1 MAQVAMI
8 AGLGM
13 MCLSSS
19 VGAAL
24 MMSGADSGGGG
35 GGDSGGG
42 GGGDSGGGDS
52 GGGGGGDSG
61 GGGGGGPAY
70 QLVGPG
76 HCKGTAI
83 YASPAWE
90 LLQPG
95 EPQTRGTAFE
105 GDPVFE
111 KYLNRAQVKCDDT
124 SNCKYVSVWK
134 NAGYRTYR
142 EGDCSERWPASQE
155 ATWEKA

>member
-1 MAQVAMI
+1 MSQIAMI
-8 AGLGM
+8 AGLGL

-19 VGAAL
+19 VSSAL
-24 MMSGADSGGGG
+24 TMGGG
-35 GGDSGGG
+35 GGDGD

-52 GGGGGGDSG
+52 GGGDSGGDGGGDSAEE
-61 GGGGGGPAY
+61 PQSVNAY
-70 QLVGPG
+70 EFIGAG

-83 YASPAWE
+83 YGSPAWE
-90 LLQPG
+90 LLESG

-111 KYLNRAQVKCDDT
+111 KYLNRAQVKCDENP
-124 SNCKYVSVWK
+124 NCKYVSVWK